1 MIRRNKTSGHF
12 RSAGV
17 NHLYKPKIETTPLPE
32 PEPPIPIRTNVFKE
46 PDQQKRKKFQ
56 R

>member
-1 MIRRNKTSGHF
+1 MIRKNQTSGHF

-17 NHLYKPKIETTPLPE
+17 NHLYKPKIEATPQPE
-32 PEPPIPIRTNVFKE
+32 PQPEPIRTNVFKE

>member
-1 MIRRNKTSGHF
+1 MIRRNLTSGHF

-17 NHLYKPKIETTPLPE
+17 NHLAKPISQPLPDQPIVEITPSKTIFVE
-32 PEPPIPIRTNVFKE
+32 PER
-46 PDQQKRKKFQ
+46 KRKKFQ